1 MPKPEGLH
9 TVAADVMFDGWAR
22 RTNCVID
29 VADDR
34 VVGVRELGEEAFSR
48 AREDADLA
56 AYAVVPGLVD
66 AHVHITGYREGL
78 PAGNPYEPAKH
89 FLRLCMLNGVTS
101 LRDTGNSIEALEYLK
116 EWASRYGGPR
126 IVGCGPLLDTPPL
139 TWAFSRLVRD
149 PQSAAE
155 QVGRLAHEGVD
166 FVKAYRNV
174 EPVVLG
180 AVVAAARDHE
190 LDVAVDLAR
199 TGVDEACSLG
209 VRSVEHAV
217 TLNGAGVLDGDS
229 CACREGAVD
238 HVKAWADV
246 DVHGDRAKRLRALFV
261 EHDVALVPTFLVT
274 RRWTFFDEMTS
285 EPRNREMAAVM
296 PYHRHFEHMRGPMG
310 ARIGRKLAA
319 RYMPIAPLSKAD
331 VALATRGIDHMRELV
346 SLMQGDGVAIV
357 AGTDAPNPS
366 VVPGFALHT
375 ELGEMVRAGM
385 NPLDAL
391 RAATGQA
398 GQLLRRPD
406 VGVIAEGSFADLLLL
421 ERDPTVDIAA
431 TATIA
436 GVVRGGA
443 VVDRARLERLVNEAT
458 E

>member
-1 MPKPEGLH
+1 MSQPESLT
-9 TVAADVMFDGWAR
+9 TVAADVLFDGWDR
-22 RTNCVID
+22 RTNCVVELAGDRVAAVRQLAAEEFATARQDAD
-29 VADDR
+29 VA
-34 VVGVRELGEEAFSR
+34 
-48 AREDADLA
+48 A
-56 AYAVVPGLVD
+56 AAVIPGLVD

-78 PAGNPYEPAKH
+78 PAGNPYEPAKQ
-89 FLRLCMLNGVTS
+89 FLRLCMLNGVTA

-116 EWASRYGGPR
+116 EWATRYGGPR

-149 PQSAAE
+149 PDSARR
-155 QVGRLAHEGVD
+155 QVERLAHEGVD

-174 EPVVLG
+174 EPAVLR
-180 AVVAAARDHE
+180 AIVATAADHE
-190 LDVAVDLAR
+190 LDVAVDLGR
-199 TGVDEACSLG
+199 TGVDEACALG

-217 TLNGAGVLDGDS
+217 TLNGAGVLDGE
-229 CACREGAVD
+229 CACREGALD
-238 HVKAWADV
+238 HVKAWAEV

-274 RRWTFFDEMTS
+274 RRWTFFDEMTA
-285 EPRNREMAAVM
+285 EPHNREMAAVM

-310 ARIGRKLAA
+310 ARIGRRLAA
-319 RYMPIAPLSKAD
+319 RYMPIAPLSKAE
-331 VALATRGIDHMRELV
+331 VVQATRGIDHMRELV
-346 SLMQGDGVAIV
+346 CLLQGDGVAIV

-366 VVPGFALHT
+366 VVPGFSLHT

-385 NPLDAL
+385 EPVDAL
-391 RAATGQA
+391 RAATGRA
-398 GQLLRRPD
+398 GELLRRPD
-406 VGVIAEGSFADLLLL
+406 VGVIADGSSADLVLL

-431 TATIA
+431 TTAIA

-443 VVDRARLERLVNEAT
+443 TVDRARLERLVNEGI